1 MKRLKYDES
10 GQMHTLEGIMSAGI
24 MIMVMVFV
32 VQGTSLTPLSSSS
45 TNQHVQ
51 LELMNLGQDLLTTLD
66 YNAGTNSI
74 SPLKKSILSWNG
86 MEYVWDGSRYV
97 DVASKSVIMNNDLTQ
112 TLNFALNG
120 WGIAYDVEVIYIDF
134 RGNVTSKKM
143 IWNGN
148 PSENSIS
155 VSKVVAIHNSDISR
169 YNTKFG
175 EQTGIPD
182 LDTTTDFYNLLD
194 VKLTLWR
201 M

>member
-120 WGIAYDVEVIYIDF
+120 WGTAYDVEVIYIDF